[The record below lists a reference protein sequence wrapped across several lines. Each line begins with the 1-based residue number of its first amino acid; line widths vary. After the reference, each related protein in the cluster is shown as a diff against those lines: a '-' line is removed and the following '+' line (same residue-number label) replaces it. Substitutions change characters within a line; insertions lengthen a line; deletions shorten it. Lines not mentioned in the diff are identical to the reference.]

1 MSGRESEEPGC
12 SPEERKSIYVV
23 NHLFFPPQLPGEN
36 DWDAGLEAHLLST
49 LYTSLESFV
58 FRHGASFAALQVLAT
73 VSCMQQAVAAD
84 GSIDAD
90 RLSAILRGMCT
101 SDTSVALNIS
111 EQNAA
116 VIITRKDQEIYI
128 EAFELSPRNEDTMAS
143 PGRLRR
149 QFPDVAVAVP
159 FQNLLDDQFR
169 KNLIHVLST
178 LSQQAAP
185 DTIPQVWKAGQF
197 QDEERDT
204 ADPKWVTEWLFTGV
218 LGAESRPVTGQSIWK
233 NVRDSVHW
241 DESLMPWRRSS
252 TWLLARVALQLAFS
266 RLSRSAEFTYKNFM
280 LFFAASVLEK
290 TPRGASGGI
299 LQCVDGAMSKATAEL
314 EKRQKCIFSLSSP
327 DSGISQLESLDFSQ
341 HVLHHLPD
349 VDKFIKYISTHK
361 KSGPHAAFSRK
372 SCPEEFEPGTLPSL
386 SRFASSYATFTL
398 AAFEKWVA
406 DHLDS
411 WIAANASYGGTCREL
426 QRLLEYYEQAASAEY
441 SGNPEGG
448 STLVLTALELWVA
461 CDKSATALTPLLKEY
476 DPQIPA
482 HILQLLV
489 LPFREQ
495 MGRLG
500 RVELYLRERCNAAKS
515 SLPDIFL
522 SFGARVLVGNCVCIQ
537 TFAVGLYYAQ
547 SQRLRELHCWI
558 DKDATRQRE
567 RKVSELHHMQRRY
580 EVMKRENDRRTC
592 YRDPEWSSRLGEQP
606 RNHADSCVKC
616 STNESMENMRI
627 DVHEWPL
634 PRHPRA
640 AEATIFELCPPPSFG
655 SWRDSTMFVRTVIF
669 GGRYAA
675 DGPKMYKTLL
685 QYPPLS
691 RYAESPQVAWRIS
704 PASDNK
710 PSSSTHRRHR
720 HMFGLT
726 RDDVCINNGMPY
738 AYHDNEQHQFVQEV
752 EFHERDLL
760 RCAYRLPDGA
770 AWLGKYLFRPSDMPE
785 GLPPNSALANQH
797 EAPDS
802 MGRQEF
808 VSLVSVPLGH
818 KIQWQNILCEL
829 VVPCVDFRKEE
840 TAIVLFQAMYQAGPS
855 TEGSDLREGHQVLDD
870 VGFCHRL
877 VAALREA
884 AGRVGQN
891 WEASRALA
899 NFVSIATRVLS
910 LSSDTGVHDACLGF
924 LGEARLM
931 AVGMLRSVR
940 ANVESSAA
948 AERRFQSELLDKTAE
963 VCLVCIATFD
973 VEEHHLR
980 SLLGRPEDA
989 SVFVRCSIDC
999 HEALADRDPEP
1010 QGTLLSLMALRWKR
1024 VCVRARACLSDMS
1037 TAGESGGNGLDDAV
1051 RQCWPEYNK
1060 CGRWKPLQTPLGHWL
1075 ETSPTS
1081 GHGRSLNIKFNLL
1094 TAELLV
1100 DGLSLSS
1107 RLPAE
1112 YKDSKLY
1119 SQLFGKGTV
1128 HVTPANVPG
1137 MEFALKA
1144 EVSGYAVSMGFSAS
1158 YGLLVRAKHCASG
1171 VKYQIIPQDCFRGV
1185 LPSSLVKDYTHW
1197 YDPTRNVVE
1206 FRPVQASWRTDED
1219 SLRDGW
1225 ILSRGGA
1232 DAWELRQGDRVL
1244 VPRHSVTVKAIS
1256 AVLEPIEDAKH
1267 LRVSVDTAT
1276 EGSGALQVDVPRLR
1290 LQFSLEPKSQKLY
1303 SKQFRGMWVDA
1314 TTRSVG
1320 ALMGLKS
1327 KLLLVNDRNS
1337 HMLLIPDGEV
1347 EWTRESKG
1355 GSDPEGSRHV
1365 VVRIKKGT
1373 SSGCRAYRVD
1383 PELRRLTSDG
1393 SFRSKIYLAYL
1404 HAITS
1409 FPTPDPLTA
1418 HTGTEQALSIL
1429 RSAAVRSLHH
1439 LNRPDCEILL
1449 SISKLTAPREFYP
1462 AHLKDMQQVSW
1473 RKDLGFLSQHSQL
1486 YLSVESLLRQ
1496 AQDQKELY
1504 RPDDP
1509 ERDLVDKLPWLSQR
1523 LLEYDLV
1530 NSAWCRAPGF
1540 GAEDFTADEDRVYIG
1555 RGRDWRV
1562 PRANACFATTRA
1574 INEGR
1579 PFLPAE
1585 AGLLVPGSLQVTLW
1599 HSLLPAGTI
1608 NGPRHLRPSP
1618 GFDTFDFAWIY
1629 DSLAVLVHFCRL
1641 HRTLSNSTVWARYE
1655 ARSWLSAMVFAA
1667 NTPSRSSQVPPLA
1680 RPILRVLEACLS
1692 VPAMSRIRFP
1702 DIDQFQVDAG
1712 YRFDASSIQDIV
1724 YEAAYDY
1731 WDSPEARLARLLR
1744 ETNENLDARREEAY
1758 EAKMERLVG
1767 EVVSALQSQWPCA
1780 SPTIPFVSVW
1790 RMYICMEN
1798 VQAQAQQQFETWYA
1812 NHLLFGCLGQI
1823 AQLLESQRA
1832 PARVTALRQHPTS
1845 DYNCLAGVRGFVTTD
1860 DVFALSAPPQP
1871 TSLRDCPLLYLPNAV
1886 AVIQP
1891 SSTEAASPPR
1901 VNGLVKRIQMHAKSD
1916 FTKRYAKDLG
1926 RSACALR
1933 HVDISSADMPLLSQ
1947 KDLEEA
1953 RDSIR
1958 DYLAR
1963 CRSYRDQIYAALESV
1978 LGLGGWAAAVSPR
1991 ICPEFFLSQ
2000 LAPSRWKSTPS
2011 PWKPVLI
2018 SYALSHHD
2026 IQRAE
2031 RLLLSSGSV
2040 NSLYK
2045 ELRNAGHQ
2053 NWSPCDHPAALL
2065 MEVESKITIREV
2077 QSDIAR
2083 QMINH
2088 PNGQNS
2094 VLQLNM
2100 GEGKSTVIVP
2110 MVATA
2115 LADGNRLVRVIVAK
2129 AQAPQMR
2136 QMLLSKLGGLLDIKI
2151 HQLPISRDLRL
2162 GSEQV
2167 GRIAR
2172 DLAECRDQGGVL
2184 LVQPEHLLSL
2194 KLMGLER
2201 LIEGGSS
2208 SAHAA
2213 EGLVWTQRMLDL
2225 TSRDVVDESDEVFNV
2240 RFEQVYTIG
2249 TQRPVDF
2256 GPDRWHV
2263 LLSVLTVARDVAS
2276 DLARKS
2282 PLSFASDDVHGPGS
2296 FPRLRFFDR
2305 QAQGDFINAIAER
2318 ICQNGLPRL
2327 PITRRDPFSS
2337 AALMRYLTKSH
2348 LTPEEVSAQK
2358 RWRVDYGFDPR
2369 REPPTRLAV
2378 PYRAK
2383 DCPSAR
2389 SEFSHPEVAMLLTAL
2404 SSYHGGLSDDDLALA
2419 FARLLRSDRPGEE
2432 YEGWVRDAEALAPP
2446 ELRHL
2451 DGVNL
2456 SDRVLCT
2463 QQLFPSFRHAKATV
2477 DFFLSRVV
2485 FPRYM
2490 REFPSK
2496 LSASGWDL
2504 GEQKA
2509 HPTTGFS
2516 GTNDSRELL
2525 PLSVKHLDLSAQ
2537 CHTNSLVLE
2546 YLLRDENDVTIV
2558 PARAESPA
2566 VSDAELLL
2574 KLVVEMP
2581 HEVQVILDVGAQIL
2595 ELENHEV
2602 ARQWLKMESERNPH
2616 RGKKACVFVDV
2627 KDNVLQVVD
2636 LEGHTEPLQ
2645 TSPFGRQLDA
2655 CLVFLDQAHTRGT
2668 DLKLPSHYRAALTLG
2683 ANLTK
2688 DRLAQAA
2695 MRMRGL
2701 GEGQAVTFC
2710 VPQEIKGRI
2719 LQRTDERRQQQQ
2731 QSIGVMDVL
2740 QWAILETFD
2749 DMERAVP
2756 LWAVQ
2761 GQTHAHQQSVYSK
2774 AADGRVTEQLA
2785 QRLLQKEAQTVED
2798 LYRASDGGSSN
2809 SSPCCADADRHPDAD
2824 RIERHRASF
2833 FGDHVAAPAPTAAL
2847 GREEERQ
2854 RELAP
2859 EVEQE
2864 RRVEQRAPAAEAA
2877 RHALDP
2883 AVVHFARTGEL
2894 PRPGP
2899 DMDASFPPAFLT
2911 IGGGGG
2917 GQDVLAR
2924 LLPRGLRCSRDFAR
2938 TVAAGGGGGGQ
2949 EDRYQRPVRWVLTTG
2964 AAVAVWVVLV
2974 SPFEAQALLP
2984 LLRPGGAVVLHAWAG
2999 GGGAASG
3006 RLLLHARPP
3015 PPPGWSCPLELEA
3028 QLDVFAGL
3036 LAISSY
3042 DEYKTI
3048 CALFGLGGRRG
3059 AGEEEEEEGVVSFL
3073 KALMTK
3079 VRRDC
3084 ESVGKTHVGRMLD
3097 GVALSQED
3105 FGAATSPPGQ
3115 AW

>member
-1 MSGRESEEPGC
+1 MM
-12 SPEERKSIYVV
+12 
-23 NHLFFPPQLPGEN
+23 
-36 DWDAGLEAHLLST
+36 T
-49 LYTSLESFV
+49 
-58 FRHGASFAALQVLAT
+58 VL
-73 VSCMQQAVAAD
+73 
-84 GSIDAD
+84 
-90 RLSAILRGMCT
+90 
-101 SDTSVALNIS
+101 
-111 EQNAA
+111 
-116 VIITRKDQEIYI
+116 K

-143 PGRLRR
+143 PGRLHV
-149 QFPDVAVAVP
+149 QFC
-159 FQNLLDDQFR
+159 

-241 DESLMPWRRSS
+241 DGSLMPWRRSS

-290 TPRGASGGI
+290 TPAGHLSSDHLAVMVAKVARRRLKLSRYGAPIQGGI

-522 SFGARVLVGNCVCIQ
+522 SFGARDS
-537 TFAVGLYYAQ
+537 FAVRYYAQ

-640 AEATIFELCPPPSFG
+640 AEATIFELCPPPSFS

-685 QYPPLS
+685 QYPSLS

-720 HMFGLT
+720 HVFGLT
-726 RDDVCINNGMPY
+726 RDDVCINNGMTY

-840 TAIVLFQAMYQAGPS
+840 TAIVLFQAMYQAGPA
-855 TEGSDLREGHQVLDD
+855 TEGSDLREGHQVLED
-870 VGFCHRL
+870 VEFCHRL

-899 NFVSIATRVLS
+899 NFVCIATRVLS
-910 LSSDTGVHDACLGF
+910 LSSDTGVHDACLRF

-948 AERRFQSELLDKTAE
+948 AERRFQSELLDKAAE
-963 VCLVCIATFD
+963 VCL
-973 VEEHHLR
+973 
-980 SLLGRPEDA
+980 DA

-1024 VCVRARACLSDMS
+1024 VCVRARACLSDMF

-1075 ETSPTS
+1075 ETSTTS

-1107 RLPAE
+1107 RLPVE

-1158 YGLLVRAKHCASG
+1158 YGLLVRSKHCASG

-1314 TTRSVG
+1314 TTQSVG

-1327 KLLLVNDRNS
+1327 KLLLINDRNS

-1439 LNRPDCEILL
+1439 LNRPDCETLL

-1629 DSLAVLVHFCRL
+1629 DSSTVLVHFCRL

-1702 DIDQFQVDAG
+1702 NIDHFQVDAG
-1712 YRFDASSIQDIV
+1712 YRFDASTIQDIV

-1731 WDSPEARLARLLR
+1731 WDSPEARLARLPR
-1744 ETNENLDARREEAY
+1744 ETNENLDAPREEAY

-1790 RMYICMEN
+1790 RMYICMED
-1798 VQAQAQQQFETWYA
+1798 VQAQVQQQFEIWYA

-1823 AQLLESQRA
+1823 ARLLESQPA
-1832 PARVTALRQHPTS
+1832 PARVAALRQHPTS
-1845 DYNCLAGVRGFVTTD
+1845 DYNCLAGVKGFVITD
-1860 DVFALSAPPQP
+1860 DIFALSEPPQP
-1871 TSLRDCPLLYLPNAV
+1871 TSLGNCPSLYLPNAV
-1886 AVIQP
+1886 AVIQK

-1916 FTKRYAKDLG
+1916 FTKRYAKDLE
-1926 RSACALR
+1926 RSGCALQ
-1933 HVDISSADMPLLSQ
+1933 HVDISTVDLPSLSQ
-1947 KDLEEA
+1947 RDLKEA
-1953 RDSIR
+1953 GDSIR

-1963 CRSYRDQIYAALESV
+1963 CRSYRDQIYATLESV

-2000 LAPSRWKSTPS
+2000 LAPSRWKSIPP

-2045 ELRNAGHQ
+2045 ELKNAGHQ

-2077 QSDIAR
+2077 QFDIAR
-2083 QMINH
+2083 QMINP

-2162 GSEQV
+2162 GPEQV
-2167 GRIAR
+2167 DRIAR

-2213 EGLVWTQRMLDL
+2213 EGLVWMQRMLDL

-2282 PLSFASDDVHGPGS
+2282 PLSFASDNVHGPGS

-2305 QAQGDFINAIAER
+2305 QAQEDFINAIAER
-2318 ICQNGLPRL
+2318 ICQNGLPRF
-2327 PITRRDPFSS
+2327 PITRKDPFSS
-2337 AALMRYLTKSH
+2337 AALLRYLTKPH

-2496 LSASGWDL
+2496 LSA
-2504 GEQKA
+2504 
-2509 HPTTGFS
+2509 
-2516 GTNDSRELL
+2516 
-2525 PLSVKHLDLSAQ
+2525 

-2546 YLLRDENDVTIV
+2546 YLLHDENDVTIV

-2602 ARQWLKMESERNPH
+2602 ARRWLKMESERNPH

-2627 KDNVLQVVD
+2627 KDDILQVVD
-2636 LEGHTEPLQ
+2636 LEGHTEPLH
-2645 TSPFGRQLDA
+2645 TSPFDRQLDT
-2655 CLVFLDQAHTRGT
+2655 CLVFLDEAHTRGT
-2668 DLKLPSHYRAALTLG
+2668 DLKLPGHYRAALTLG

-2701 GEGQAVTFC
+2701 SSGQAVTFC

-2719 LQRTDERRQQQQ
+2719 LQRTDGGRQQQQHQHQQ

-2785 QRLLQKEAQTVED
+2785 QRLLQKEARTVED

-2833 FGDHVAAPAPTAAL
+2833 FGDPVAAPAPTAAL

-2917 GQDVLAR
+2917 DQDVLAR

-2938 TVAAGGGGGGQ
+2938 TVASDAGGQ

-3006 RLLLHARPP
+3006 RLLLHARPL

-3048 CALFGLGGRRG
+3048 CALFGLGRWG
-3059 AGEEEEEEGVVSFL
+3059 AGEEGEGVVPFL